1 MSPPARFHLISGNR
15 LDALA
20 AELGAR
26 LAQAG
31 ANDSLLPDTILVPQP
46 SLRQW
51 LQQTLA
57 ERHGIAANLDLL
69 TPSEFVW
76 RLLRSASATP
86 LPDTSPWDR
95 ERLHWRIYA
104 LLGRLGTQELP
115 PAVRRYLRRTTARS
129 GDAGGDAGTQALAR
143 YGLADSLAA
152 AFDRYQAYRRDWLD
166 DWERGGDRD
175 DWQAMLWR
183 ELRAETAPPHR
194 AALIGDW
201 LARYD
206 RGGGGHSNSN
216 SSRHLSDTPG
226 AASRGNI
233 TTPPPGL
240 PSRLAAFGTI
250 HVSPDVLHVLAVAG
264 QWCALD
270 FYLPTPSSEYWGDV
284 ESLRARLR
292 RDGPAA
298 LPAALADLQRDNPPL
313 ASWGGGGREIL
324 AQLFS
329 YEIVQPET
337 EIERFVDPGRDTLLR
352 RLQHDVLHRAAPIAE
367 AWSHDDASV
376 QIHACHSKLREIEI
390 LHDRLRAMLDDSS
403 PDGRR
408 FNPPLQ
414 PREIAV
420 MAPNIGD
427 YLPLARAVFGGL
439 DADDPRY
446 IPFTL
451 ADRPQIQAHAL
462 IGWFLALLDLGDTPL
477 RASGF
482 RDIVAITPVM
492 QTLGLSTEDLLR
504 LDDWFAAAGIR
515 WGEDAAARERAG
527 VGRWR
532 EYSFDFGFERLLTGY
547 AAGDD
552 AATLRDDPRDS
563 AYLRGAGEDPRD
575 NAWIAPYAELEGGDA
590 SVLDRALE
598 VYARLRDLAAWMR
611 EPHSAAQWRQRLSD
625 TVFALI
631 GANAQDSAETQAR
644 RWLLD
649 ALDTLAED
657 AFDAGPLPL
666 AVVREALDAQLSQ
679 ASVHQPW
686 LAGGVT
692 FSGMVPLR
700 TVPFRVICLL
710 GLDAD
715 AYPRRE
721 PAQDI
726 DRLVDAVQGRAPRRL
741 GDRSVRDDDRFLFL
755 QLLCAAGDV
764 FYLSY
769 GGRDARD
776 GSLREPAGPIA
787 ELLDTLER
795 MDGGIDDNSASAH
808 GGTHP
813 ARLRD
818 HIVFEHPLQP
828 FSPRAFGTVADGGEN
843 DAGDARYFSYRE
855 EWRVD
860 TAHAGALAL
869 PPPFLPAPLPPL
881 ADVANNAADDA
892 SPPTRDAL
900 QAFFANPAKVWL
912 KDRLGLRL
920 PMRDNAAD
928 DREPLGADGLQR
940 HDTLATLVRTLLPS
954 RDDPNSGKA
963 TDDDTPEAR
972 DDLAQHLRARAALP
986 PGRDGDLLI
995 DDALPLAH
1003 ALRRA
1008 ARASADTALLNVRE
1022 TVAANTPIEFGFY
1035 DVLRVAAGDALS
1047 DAAGHA
1053 LRLVIET
1060 GKLDGKRRLRAGI
1073 DHLLLASIEG
1083 ATARTVLL
1091 GEGAKAKPSSNKS
1104 SKKTDAEAGPPI
1116 DILIFGDIDADVAN
1130 ARLQTLLT
1138 LWREGR
1144 DAPLPFAPKAA
1155 WTYVETLREKDDI
1168 RAAWFAAQSV
1178 FAPSF
1183 GDFGG
1188 ESSDPHL
1195 ALAFRPDG
1203 LFDSVDSL
1211 RATRFRAVASAVFDA
1226 LPQPIVPAVERA
1238 SNPETATKT
1247 GTDATPT
1254 SPRSRRKPPE
1264 PAA

>member
-1 MSPPARFHLISGNR
+1 MSSSARFHLISGNR
-15 LDALA
+15 LDTLA

-31 ANDSLLPDTILVPQP
+31 VNDSLLPDTILVPQP

-104 LLGRLGTQELP
+104 LLGRLGKQELP
-115 PAVRRYLRRTTARS
+115 PAVRRYLQRTTARS
-129 GDAGGDAGTQALAR
+129 GDAGTQALAR

-183 ELRAETAPPHR
+183 ELHAESRYPHR

-206 RGGGGHSNSN
+206 RRGGGHSNSN
-216 SSRHLSDTPG
+216 STSNPSDTLG
-226 AASRGNI
+226 AASRAHT

-240 PSRLAAFGTI
+240 PARLAAFGTI

-329 YEIVQPET
+329 YEIVQPEM

-367 AWSHDDASV
+367 AWLRDDASV

-390 LHDRLRAMLDDSS
+390 LHDRLRAMLDDAG

-408 FNPPLQ
+408 FDPPLQ

-462 IGWFLALLDLGDTPL
+462 IGWFLALLDMGDTPL
-477 RASGF
+477 SASGF
-482 RDIVAITPVM
+482 RDLVAIAPVM
-492 QTLGLSTEDLLR
+492 QTLGLSNEDLAR

-552 AATLRDDPRDS
+552 AETLRGARDDPRD
-563 AYLRGAGEDPRD
+563 
-575 NAWIAPYAELEGGDA
+575 NVWIAPYAELEGGDA
-590 SVLDRALE
+590 AVLDRALD
-598 VYARLRDLAAWMR
+598 VYARLRALAAWMR
-611 EPHSAAQWRQRLSD
+611 EPHSATEWRQRLSD
-625 TVFALI
+625 TVVALI
-631 GANAQDSAETQAR
+631 GANAQDSAEAQAR

-657 AFDAGPLPL
+657 AADAGLLPL
-666 AVVREALDAQLSQ
+666 AVVRETLSTQLSQ

-795 MDGGIDDNSASAH
+795 MDGGMSVEESSETRGDHSDDHSDDRSSVRP
-808 GGTHP
+808 T
-813 ARLRD
+813 RLRD
-818 HIVFEHPLQP
+818 RIVLEHPLQP
-828 FSPRAFGTVADGGEN
+828 FSRRAFGTVADGGES
-843 DAGDARYFSYRE
+843 DAGDARYFSYRD
-855 EWRVD
+855 EWRMD
-860 TAHAGALAL
+860 EAHAEALTL
-869 PPPFLPAPLPPL
+869 PQPFLRAPLPMSI
-881 ADVANNAADDA
+881 AVANNAADDA
-892 SPPTRDAL
+892 LPPTRDAL

-920 PMRDNAAD
+920 AARENATD

-940 HDTLATLVRTLLPS
+940 HETLATLVRTLLPS
-954 RDDPNSGKA
+954 REDPNSDKA
-963 TDDDTPEAR
+963 TDDDTPEGR
-972 DDLAQHLRARAALP
+972 EDLAQHLRASAALP

-1008 ARASADTALLNVRE
+1008 ARTEAETALSTARE
-1022 TVAANTPIEFGFY
+1022 IVAASTPIEFAFH
-1035 DVLRVAAGDALS
+1035 DVLRVAAGDVLR
-1047 DAAGHA
+1047 DDAGHA

-1073 DHLLLASIEG
+1073 DHLLLASVCC
-1083 ATARTVLL
+1083 ADARTVLI

-1104 SKKTDAEAGPPI
+1104 SKKTDADSEPPV
-1116 DILIFGDIDADVAN
+1116 DILIFGGIDADVAN
-1130 ARLQTLLT
+1130 ARLQTLLA

-1155 WTYVETLREKDDI
+1155 WTYVETLREKNDI
-1168 RAAWFAAQSV
+1168 RAAWLAAEST

-1188 ESSDPHL
+1188 ESGDPHL

-1203 LFDSVDSL
+1203 LFDAFDSP
-1211 RATRFRAVASAVFDA
+1211 RAVRFRAIASAVFDA
-1226 LPQPIVPAVERA
+1226 LPQPIVPAEERTV
-1238 SNPETATKT
+1238 NMETDTKT
-1247 GTDATPT
+1247 GTQAAPT
-1254 SPRSRRKPPE
+1254 SPRSRRKPAE